1 MLLHQYSKGDL
12 QTLYTKQKYISYV
25 STYETVILLLF
36 NKRSSWTVEQIQD
49 ETQIDIRLFLQ
60 VLCNLLKSKLIT
72 CSDINDNKLEEN
84 LNENDIKMNYNI
96 HIANDFNRSN
106 YYDDAVGGNGAAV
119 GDDGPAVD
127 GALFPDPIGDIFTD
141 DSSGSSA
148 SSFITLFLS
157 SSSSS
162 PSARGT
168 FSGRYILLS
177 VAISV
182 CIIGIYVSYVENN
195 GRAEISKTKDQQA
208 EEFKKPM
215 EGKLQKLES
224 AKENLKHV
232 LQANVEKTKAPIEK
246 DLANVQ
252 QNLAKLEEDRQVLQE
267 KIVQELNT
275 AELEQLDRLIEI
287 LDQLKKSLNEY

>member
-1 MLLHQYSKGDL
+1 MPQDYRRGRD
-12 QTLYTKQKYISYV
+12 
-25 STYETVILLLF
+25 ETVI
-36 NKRSSWTVEQIQD
+36 K
-49 ETQIDIRLFLQ
+49 
-60 VLCNLLKSKLIT
+60 
-72 CSDINDNKLEEN
+72 
-84 LNENDIKMNYNI
+84 
-96 HIANDFNRSN
+96 
-106 YYDDAVGGNGAAV
+106 YYDGTV

-127 GALFPDPIGDIFTD
+127 GALFPDPIDDIFTD

-148 SSFITLFLS
+148 SSFITLFLSS

-215 EGKLQKLES
+215 EEKLQKLES

-246 DLANVQ
+246 
-252 QNLAKLEEDRQVLQE
+252 
-267 KIVQELNT
+267 I
-275 AELEQLDRLIEI
+275 
-287 LDQLKKSLNEY
+287 